1 MDKIM
6 KYPPFYVSL
15 EFEIFSGELW
25 LEWLKKYSED
35 MQVIANLE
43 SITEECKR
51 LLKEMGGRECLK

>member
-1 MDKIM
+1 MN
-6 KYPPFYVSL
+6 YPLFYVSL
-15 EFEIFSGELW
+15 EFEVFRAELW

-51 LLKEMGGRECLK
+51 LLKEIDNG